1 MKRSLPS
8 LFFIL
13 LLCAGESAR
22 AQNDVQVLGDAVL
35 TPADIAE
42 GASVLYMIRFQ
53 NMGEDTA
60 YQVVIFDTIDS
71 RLDLSTLTM
80 VSASHGY
87 AFLNDGNSNLRWYF
101 EEINLPPRSVDPSH
115 SFGFIMFSIRPLP
128 FIESGQVIRNRACIA
143 FDPSE
148 HVCTN
153 EAAVWIDAGAAT
165 ADPVNTET
173 EFVVVPNPNYGEF
186 IVQPSSGKASAAEWW
201 ISDVTGKII
210 WDGSSN
216 DMASVNQQVQLE
228 RPSPGL
234 YLLWIKSEGRLQVK
248 QFAIIR

>member
-1 MKRSLPS
+1 MKRSLS
-8 LFFIL
+8 ALFVL
-13 LLCAGESAR
+13 LLLSPGESAW

-60 YQVVIFDTIDS
+60 HQVVIYDTLDA
-71 RLDLSTLTM
+71 RLDPSTLNM

-87 AFLNDGNSNLRWYF
+87 AFLHDGNNNLRWYF
-101 EEINLPPRSVDPSH
+101 EEINLPGRAIDPAH
-115 SFGFIMFSIRPLP
+115 SFGFIMFSVRPLP
-128 FIESGQVIRNRACIA
+128 FIESGQVITNRACIA
-143 FDPSE
+143 FAPIE

-153 EAAVWIDAGAAT
+153 EAAVWIDEGASV
-165 ADPVNTET
+165 ADPVSTEV
-173 EFVVVPNPNYGEF
+173 EYLVVPNPNYGEF
-186 IVQPSSGKASAAEWW
+186 VVQPTSGKTAAAEWW

-210 WDGSSN
+210 WDGAST
-216 DMASVNQQVQLE
+216 DMASVDQQVRLE
-228 RPSPGL
+228 RPAPGL
-234 YLLWIKSEGRLQVK
+234 YLLWIKSEGRLQVE